1 LQRVL
6 FGRKRNPQRTLNSF
20 FTGFFIK
27 PRKSSYQGVP
37 KVGKKRKR
45 GTGSKGLVF
54 LLTTNQERGHRMH
67 FIKIFIFTLLSLAIG
82 FLGCTQEAKKVE
94 APTQEQITKDL
105 VPPKAEVKGP
115 AFLVELSE
123 LKVVT
128 TVNIA
133 SKEIVETPSLKGNIK
148 ITNKSKDI
156 LDIQAV
162 TLEYLDEA
170 GRPIPYKSEEKVVKV
185 SPFWKA
191 LQPEGITEGSLDVT
205 IPMNAIKGKSLRKIE
220 VNLVYVPSPL
230 KRETLTL
237 SEKVE

>member
-1 LQRVL
+1 
-6 FGRKRNPQRTLNSF
+6 
-20 FTGFFIK
+20 
-27 PRKSSYQGVP
+27 
-37 KVGKKRKR
+37 
-45 GTGSKGLVF
+45 
-54 LLTTNQERGHRMH
+54 MH
-67 FIKIFIFTLLSLAIG
+67 FTKIFILIGLILAIG
-82 FLGCTQEAKKVE
+82 IFGCTKEQKVE
-94 APTQEQITKDL
+94 SPKLEQITKEL
-105 VPPKAEVKGP
+105 VPPKAEIKGP
-115 AFLVELSE
+115 AFLVELND

-128 TVNIA
+128 TVDTA
-133 SKEIVETPSLKGNIK
+133 SKEMVETPMLKGSIK

-170 GRPIPYKSEEKVVKV
+170 GKPIPYKPEEKIVKV
-185 SPFWKA
+185 SSFWKA

-205 IPMNAIKGKSLRKIE
+205 IPASAIKEKSLSKIE